1 MKRHPPKS
9 TRTDTPFPYPT
20 LFRSARRTACINVI
34 DEHADRAF
42 RARIEG
48 PRADTAN
55 IELRARG
62 AEAAEIE
69 GRNPRREI
77 FGAEDAEL
85 LDLLAAKGGDR
96 DRDILNPFLA
106 DRKSTRLHSSH

>member
-1 MKRHPPKS
+1 MVADARLGFAGEISRRPLGNDVD
-9 TRTDTPFPYPT
+9 RTGERVAAIERALRPSQHFDALDSAQRTEA
-20 LFRSARRTACINVI
+20 ARRTACINVI

-77 FGAEDAEL
+77 FEAEIGRA
-85 LDLLAAKGGDR
+85 
-96 DRDILNPFLA
+96 
-106 DRKSTRLHSSH
+106 HV